1 MEDFDRIV
9 MISPVGLEKDR
20 VLAGL
25 KNFGVTNIY
34 LIQSIGKKNA
44 EKRLSDTV
52 RIFASD
58 LKVYLEKIMADIYI
72 KEANITNLKDCL
84 RVLSE
89 IIKEEKKIHTKKIYI
104 NISTSSKIFAV
115 AAVYISGLDP
125 SFISPFYVKTSNY
138 LIQDFIEILENQ
150 VNFKDEKEKVFNRLI
165 KLKEKFDRSGW
176 TTGKYEV
183 SLIPALPFKNFSE
196 FQKEIFQEI
205 SKNNNKCQLQDL
217 IKNLKSED
225 VKERSFRSKLSYAL
239 RNLLDYGIIKKLWEG
254 RKKYLILTEIGEIFS
269 EFLI

>member
-1 MEDFDRIV
+1 MENFQRIIMV
-9 MISPVGLEKDR
+9 SPVGLEKDR

-25 KNFGVTNIY
+25 KTFGVTNIY
-34 LIQSIGKKNA
+34 LIQSIEKKNA
-44 EKRLSDTV
+44 EKRLADTV
-52 RIFASD
+52 RKFASD

-89 IIKEEKKIHTKKIYI
+89 IIKEEKKYHTKKIYI
-104 NISTSSKIFAV
+104 NIGTSSKIFAV

-125 SFISPFYVKTSNY
+125 SLIIPFYVKTSNY

-150 VNFKDEKEKVFNRLI
+150 ENFKNEKEIINRLI
-165 KLKEKFDRSGW
+165 KLKEDFDRSGW

-205 SKNNNKCQLQDL
+205 SKNNNKCRLQDL

-225 VKERSFRSKLSYAL
+225 IMERSFRSKLSYAL
-239 RNLLDYGIIKKLWEG
+239 RDLLDYGIVKKGWEG

-269 EFLI
+269 KFLI